1 MKSETSMHRH
11 IAALQRKVQLLE
23 NENRELKRE
32 LAAMDAQYDVTAQ
45 ELRHLKYEMAGGMR
59 R

>member
-1 MKSETSMHRH
+1 MEKK
-11 IAALQRKVQLLE
+11 IKQLEAE
-23 NENRELKRE
+23 NKRLRDELDLVR
-32 LAAMDAQYDVTAQ
+32 Q

>member
-1 MKSETSMHRH
+1 MHRH

-32 LAAMDAQYDVTAQ
+32 LAAMDAQHDVTAQ